1 MTNAVC
7 HFGQSG
13 WNQWPDSDDLSA
25 EFLRH
30 LGAAQEGGSTVSEC
44 FLTASR
50 IDPKD
55 QESWYREWNKMAV
68 ANHERG
74 NAALSSGNFLTAQS
88 RLRALSYYNVAVFN
102 FDFADKRLQ
111 AALANMRTCARRCLK
126 HRTPPGEV
134 VEIPWLSHYPL
145 EGYFL
150 AAPAAS
156 AQTPVVICIGEP
168 GHRKEEY
175 LYKTARYARDRGM
188 SLLAVDLLGSDNGAQ
203 FENVVGRPD
212 LEMAVSYIMEY
223 LTTRDDVD
231 KRRIAILGDGSGS
244 FVARGVALDH
254 RFAAAVCDGGIW
266 DLQERA
272 FLANHI
278 APRDAAGIPASLTSN
293 GVAPNLK
300 CPVLITIGEHGW
312 LEPERVNVLIEQ
324 LKTAQS
330 NITLKIFTGAETA
343 ASQGH
348 ADNPTL
354 ANEFIFDWIADRLE
368 CNAVQTH
375 NAHNAHTPRSDT
387 LIDGAA
393 R

>member
-1 MTNAVC
+1 MTISVC
-7 HFGQSG
+7 HFDQKG
-13 WNQWPDSDDLSA
+13 WIHWPDSEDLSA
-25 EFLRH
+25 EFMRL

-55 QESWYREWNKMAV
+55 HESWYREWNRTAD

-74 NAALSSGNFLTAQS
+74 NTALRSGNFLTAQS
-88 RLRALSYYNVAVFN
+88 NWLRALSYYSAAVFD

-111 AALANMRTCARRCLK
+111 AGLAKMRTCARRYLE
-126 HRTPPGEV
+126 HRTPAGEV
-134 VEIPWLSHYPL
+134 VEIPWLSSYPL

-150 AAPAAS
+150 PAPAAS

-175 LYKTARYARDRGM
+175 LYKTARHARDRGM
-188 SLLAVDLLGSDNGAQ
+188 SLLAVDLLGSDNGE
-203 FENVVGRPD
+203 FENVVGRSD
-212 LEMAVSYIMEY
+212 LEMAVSYIVDY

-244 FVARGVALDH
+244 FVARGVAHDH

-272 FLANHI
+272 FLATRI
-278 APRDAAGIPASLTSN
+278 APLDTGIPASLVRSSI
-293 GVAPNLK
+293 ARNLK
-300 CPVLITIGEHGW
+300 CPILITIGEHGW

-324 LKTAQS
+324 LKTDQQD
-330 NITLKIFTGAETA
+330 ITLKIFTGAGTA
-343 ASQGH
+343 AAQGH

-354 ANEFIFDWIADRLE
+354 ANEFIFDWIADRLKS
-368 CNAVQTH
+368 NVGS
-375 NAHNAHTPRSDT
+375 NP
-387 LIDGAA
+387 
-393 R
+393 

>member
-1 MTNAVC
+1 MTIPVC
-7 HFGQSG
+7 HFDQKG
-13 WNQWPDSDDLSA
+13 WIQWPDSEDLSA
-25 EFLRH
+25 EFLRL

-55 QESWYREWNKMAV
+55 HESWYREWNRTAD

-74 NAALSSGNFLTAQS
+74 NTALSRGNFLTAQS
-88 RLRALSYYNVAVFN
+88 NWLRALGYYNAAVFDL
-102 FDFADKRLQ
+102 DFTDKRLQ
-111 AALANMRTCARRCLK
+111 AGRASMRTCARRYLE
-126 HRTPPGEV
+126 HRTPAGEV
-134 VEIPWLSHYPL
+134 VEIPWLSSYPL

-150 AAPAAS
+150 PAPAAS
-156 AQTPVVICIGEP
+156 AQSPVVICIGEP

-175 LYKTARYARDRGM
+175 LYKTARHARDRGM
-188 SLLAVDLLGSDNGAQ
+188 SLLAVDLLGPDNGAQ
-203 FENVVGRPD
+203 FENVVGRSD
-212 LEMAVSYIMEY
+212 LEMAVSYIMDY

-231 KRRIAILGDGSGS
+231 ERRIAILGDGSGS

-272 FLANHI
+272 FLAKRI
-278 APRDAAGIPASLTSN
+278 APLDTGIPASLISSS
-293 GVAPNLK
+293 VARKLK
-300 CPVLITIGEHGW
+300 CPILITIGEHGW

-324 LKTAQS
+324 LKTDQQD
-330 NITLKIFTGAETA
+330 ITLKIFMGAETA

-348 ADNPTL
+348 SDNPTL

-368 CNAVQTH
+368 SNVGS
-375 NAHNAHTPRSDT
+375 NPP
-387 LIDGAA
+387 AA
-393 R
+393 RT

>member
-1 MTNAVC
+1 MTIPVS
-7 HFGQSG
+7 HFDQKG
-13 WNQWPDSDDLSA
+13 WIHWPDSEDLSA
-25 EFLRH
+25 EFMRL

-55 QESWYREWNKMAV
+55 HESWYREWNKTAD

-74 NAALSSGNFLTAQS
+74 NTALSCGNFLTAQS
-88 RLRALSYYNVAVFN
+88 NWLRAMNYYSAAVFD

-111 AALANMRTCARRCLK
+111 AGLANMRTCARRYLE
-126 HRTPPGEV
+126 HRTPAGEI
-134 VEIPWLSHYPL
+134 VEIPWLSGYPL

-150 AAPAAS
+150 PAPAAS

-175 LYKTARYARDRGM
+175 LYKTARYTRDRGM

-203 FENVVGRPD
+203 FENVVGRSD
-212 LEMAVSYIMEY
+212 LEMAASYIMDY

-231 KRRIAILGDGSGS
+231 KRRIAILGDGSGSS

-272 FLANHI
+272 FLAERI
-278 APRDAAGIPASLTSN
+278 APLDAGIPASLVGSRISR
-293 GVAPNLK
+293 NLK
-300 CPVLITIGEHGW
+300 CPILITIGEHGW
-312 LEPERVNVLIEQ
+312 LEAERVNVLFEQ
-324 LKTAQS
+324 LKKDKRD
-330 NITLKIFTGAETA
+330 ITLKIFMETETA

-368 CNAVQTH
+368 SSRLKPIA
-375 NAHNAHTPRSDT
+375 
-387 LIDGAA
+387 
-393 R
+393 

>member
-1 MTNAVC
+1 MMTIPVC
-7 HFGQSG
+7 HFDQKG
-13 WNQWPDSDDLSA
+13 WIQWPDSEDLSA
-25 EFLRH
+25 EFVRL

-55 QESWYREWNKMAV
+55 HESWYREWNRTAD

-74 NAALSSGNFLTAQS
+74 NTALSRGNFLTAQS
-88 RLRALSYYNVAVFN
+88 NWLRALGYYNTAI
-102 FDFADKRLQ
+102 FDLDFTDKRLQ
-111 AALANMRTCARRCLK
+111 AGRANMRTCARRYLE
-126 HRTPPGEV
+126 HRTPAGEV
-134 VEIPWLSHYPL
+134 VEIPWLSGYPL

-150 AAPAAS
+150 PAPAAP

-175 LYKTARYARDRGM
+175 LYKTARHARDRGM
-188 SLLAVDLLGSDNGAQ
+188 SLLAVDLLGPDNGAQ
-203 FENVVGRPD
+203 FENVVGRSD
-212 LEMAVSYIMEY
+212 LEMAVSYIMDY

-231 KRRIAILGDGSGS
+231 ERRIAILGDGSGS

-272 FLANHI
+272 FLAKRI
-278 APRDAAGIPASLTSN
+278 APLDAGIPASLISSSI
-293 GVAPNLK
+293 ARNLK
-300 CPVLITIGEHGW
+300 CPILITIGEHGW
-312 LEPERVNVLIEQ
+312 LEPERVNALIEQ
-324 LKTAQS
+324 LKTDQQD
-330 NITLKIFTGAETA
+330 ITLKIFTGPETA

-348 ADNPTL
+348 SDNPTL

-368 CNAVQTH
+368 SNVGS
-375 NAHNAHTPRSDT
+375 NPP
-387 LIDGAA
+387 AA
-393 R
+393 RT

>member
-1 MTNAVC
+1 MASPVG
-7 HFGQSG
+7 HFDQKG
-13 WNQWPDSDDLSA
+13 WIQWPDSEDLSA
-25 EFLRH
+25 EFLRL

-55 QESWYREWNKMAV
+55 RESWYREWNKTAD
-68 ANHERG
+68 ANNERG
-74 NAALSSGNFLTAQS
+74 NTALRGGNFLTAQS
-88 RLRALSYYNVAVFN
+88 NWLRALSYYDAAVFD

-111 AALANMRTCARRCLK
+111 AGLANMRTCARRYLE
-126 HRTPPGEV
+126 HRIPAGEV
-134 VEIPWLSHYPL
+134 VEIPWLGRYPL

-150 AAPAAS
+150 PAPAAS

-175 LYKTARYARDRGM
+175 LYKTARHARDRGM

-203 FENVVGRPD
+203 FEDVVGRSD
-212 LEMAVSYIMEY
+212 LEMAVSYIMDY

-254 RFAAAVCDGGIW
+254 RFAAAVCDGGMW

-272 FLANHI
+272 FLVTRI
-278 APRDAAGIPASLTSN
+278 APLDAGIPASLVRNSI
-293 GVAPNLK
+293 ARNLK
-300 CPVLITIGEHGW
+300 CPILITIGEHGW
-312 LEPERVNVLIEQ
+312 LEPDRVNFLIEQ
-324 LKTAQS
+324 HKTDRQD
-330 NITLKIFTGAETA
+330 ITLKIFTGAETA

-348 ADNPTL
+348 FDNPTL
-354 ANEFIFDWIADRLE
+354 ANEFIFDWIADRLKS
-368 CNAVQTH
+368 NVGS
-375 NAHNAHTPRSDT
+375 NP
-387 LIDGAA
+387 
-393 R
+393 

>member
-1 MTNAVC
+1 MTISVC
-7 HFGQSG
+7 HFGQKG
-13 WNQWPDSDDLSA
+13 WIQWPDSEDLSA
-25 EFLRH
+25 EFLRL

-55 QESWYREWNKMAV
+55 HESWYREWNRTAD

-74 NAALSSGNFLTAQS
+74 NTALSRGNFLTAQS
-88 RLRALSYYNVAVFN
+88 NWLRALGYYNTAVFDL
-102 FDFADKRLQ
+102 DFTDKRLQ
-111 AALANMRTCARRCLK
+111 AGRANMRTCARRYLEN
-126 HRTPPGEV
+126 RTPAGEV
-134 VEIPWLSHYPL
+134 VEIPWLSGYPL

-150 AAPAAS
+150 PAPAAP

-175 LYKTARYARDRGM
+175 LYRTARHARDRGI

-203 FENVVGRPD
+203 FENVVGRSD
-212 LEMAVSYIMEY
+212 LEMAVCYIMDY

-231 KRRIAILGDGSGS
+231 ERRIAILGDGSGS

-266 DLQERA
+266 DLQERT
-272 FLANHI
+272 FLAKRL
-278 APRDAAGIPASLTSN
+278 APLDAGASLIRN
-293 GVAPNLK
+293 RIARNLK
-300 CPVLITIGEHGW
+300 CPILITIGEHGW
-312 LEPERVNVLIEQ
+312 LEPERVNLLIEQ
-324 LKTAQS
+324 LKSDQQD
-330 NITLKIFTGAETA
+330 ITLKIFTGPETA

-348 ADNPTL
+348 CDNPTL

-368 CNAVQTH
+368 SNVGS
-375 NAHNAHTPRSDT
+375 NPP
-387 LIDGAA
+387 AA
-393 R
+393 RT

>member
-1 MTNAVC
+1 MTIPVC
-7 HFGQSG
+7 HFDQKG
-13 WNQWPDSDDLSA
+13 WVQWPDSEDLSA
-25 EFLRH
+25 EFLRL

-55 QESWYREWNKMAV
+55 HESWYREWNKTAD
-68 ANHERG
+68 ANNERG
-74 NAALSSGNFLTAQS
+74 NTALSGGHFLTAQS
-88 RLRALSYYNVAVFN
+88 NWLRALNYYSAAVFDL
-102 FDFADKRLQ
+102 DFADKRLQ
-111 AALANMRTCARRCLK
+111 AGLAKMRTCARRYLE
-126 HRTPPGEV
+126 HRTPAGEV
-134 VEIPWLSHYPL
+134 VEIPWLSRYPL

-150 AAPAAS
+150 PAPAAS
-156 AQTPVVICIGEP
+156 AQTPVIICIGEP

-175 LYKTARYARDRGM
+175 LYKTARHARNRGM
-188 SLLAVDLLGSDNGAQ
+188 SLLAADLLGTDNGAQ
-203 FENVVGRPD
+203 FENVVGRSD
-212 LEMAVSYIMEY
+212 LEMAVSYIMDY

-278 APRDAAGIPASLTSN
+278 APLDARANLIRNGIAR
-293 GVAPNLK
+293 NLK
-300 CPVLITIGEHGW
+300 CPILITIGEHGW
-312 LEPERVNVLIEQ
+312 LEPEHVNVLIEQ
-324 LKTAQS
+324 LKTDQQD
-330 NITLKIFTGAETA
+330 ITLKIFTGAETA

-368 CNAVQTH
+368 SNAAS
-375 NAHNAHTPRSDT
+375 NP
-387 LIDGAA
+387 
-393 R
+393 